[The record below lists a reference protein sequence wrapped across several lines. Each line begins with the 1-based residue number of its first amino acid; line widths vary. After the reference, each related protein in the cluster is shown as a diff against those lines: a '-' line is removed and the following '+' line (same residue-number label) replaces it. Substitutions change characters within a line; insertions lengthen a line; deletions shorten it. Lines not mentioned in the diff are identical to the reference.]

1 MVEKQEKI
9 ISVDW
14 GSSNLRVICFD
25 LESNT
30 ILASIDSDDGVLKF
44 RDLEESERHRNLLH
58 VLEKKIGQLEFD
70 VPGASTLSV
79 YISGMASSNLGIV
92 NIPYFKIPVSND
104 DHCIYKSEIKTE
116 SGKNLNI
123 YSGWTN
129 GHDVMRGEET
139 QALGA
144 SKMISGVELFIIPGT
159 HSKHLYF
166 NQGKFL
172 DFTTFMTGEFFD
184 LLSKSSILSVTMTPD
199 HATSFGDAYEDGCK
213 LGYKEPLLHSAFS
226 IRSRFVLD
234 GFSGTDAYAYLSG
247 ILIGSELSH
256 IDPAMLQNVCIIGSE
271 SLSSLYQRCMLA
283 LYGNSTS
290 ITMMDAK
297 LATCLGHKLYH
308 QNKL

>member
-14 GSSNLRVICFD
+14 GSSNLRVNCFD
-25 LESNT
+25 LESST
-30 ILASIDSDDGVLKF
+30 ILASVDSDDGVLKF

-58 VLEKKIGQLEFD
+58 VLDKKIGLMEFD
-70 VPGASTLSV
+70 VAGASNLPV

-92 NIPYFKIPVSND
+92 NLPYFKIPVSKDEN
-104 DHCIYKSEIKTE
+104 CIYKSEIKTE

-139 QALGA
+139 QAIGA
-144 SKMISGVELFIIPGT
+144 SKMMSGVELFIIPGT
-159 HSKHLYF
+159 HSKHLYY
-166 NQGKFL
+166 QKGKFL
-172 DFTTFMTGEFFD
+172 DFITYMTGEFFD

-199 HATSFGDAYEDGCK
+199 HAISFGEAFEEGCM

-234 GFSGTDAYAYLSG
+234 GFSGTDAYAFLSG

-256 IDPAMLQNVCIIGSE
+256 IDPAALQNVCIIGSE
-271 SLSSLYQRCMLA
+271 GLSSLYQRCMLA
-283 LYGNSTS
+283 LYGQSTS
-290 ITMMDAK
+290 ITLMDAK
-297 LATCLGHKLYH
+297 LATCLGHKFYH